1 MTPLRKLNELPSTL
15 NTGAIDRALEAFV
28 TDSREIIGRVDPR
41 GALQQ
46 LRDSV
51 AAAIIFKN
59 TPSSYFW
66 VAEDEGG
73 EVAAWAMTQC
83 RTDIDGTLCYWMTN
97 AWVAKQHRFKPYVKT
112 WFQSMREDAVR
123 FGCKHILIPSS
134 RNSRAYC
141 RFLGGGFH
149 EYLTILKADI

>member
-1 MTPLRKLNELPSTL
+1 MIPLRKLNALPDTL

-28 TDSREIIGRVDPR
+28 IDSREIIGGVDGK

-51 AAAIIFKN
+51 ASAIIFKN
-59 TPSSYFW
+59 SPESFFW
-66 VAEDEGG
+66 VAEDDNG
-73 EVAAWAMTQC
+73 EVAAWALTQV
-83 RTDIDGTLCYWMTN
+83 RRGIDNSLCYWMTN
-97 AWVAKQHRFKPYVKT
+97 AWVAKSHRFKPYVKA
-112 WFQSMREDAVR
+112 WFQTMRDDAIR
-123 FGCKHILIPSS
+123 FSCNHILIPSS